1 VLKIKNI
8 FIVTFFFFFLNCCSN
23 FKPLYKENLS
33 NLYTLQDVSIIT
45 DKKRVSENIKKNLI
59 ELFPTNKKTKY
70 ILKIEG
76 LSETTGTVAD
86 TARKISRYKN
96 QVSANVK
103 IYYRQR
109 KYDKLIY
116 EFYEEKDASYS
127 LILNNIRSTMASK
140 KNAELTSTR
149 LLSEE
154 IYKRVLV
161 FLSKIRVKYV
171 NK

>member
-1 VLKIKNI
+1 MLTIKKT
-8 FIVTFFFFFLNCCSN
+8 FIITFFLFFLNSCSG
-23 FKPLYKENLS
+23 FKPLYKNNLIS
-33 NLYTLQDVSIIT
+33 LYALQEISIIT
-45 DKKRVSENIKKNLI
+45 DKKRISENIKKSLVD
-59 ELFPTNKKTKY
+59 LFPTNKKTKY

-76 LSETTGTVAD
+76 LSETTGTVSDA
-86 TARKISRYKN
+86 TRKISRYKN

-116 EFYEEKDASYS
+116 EFNEKRDASFS
-127 LILNNIRSTMASK
+127 LISNNVRSTMASK

-161 FLSKIRVKYV
+161 FLSK
-171 NK
+171 N

>member
-1 VLKIKNI
+1 MRTTIEI
-8 FIVTFFFFFLNCCSN
+8 FIITIFFFFLNSCSN
-23 FKPLYKENLS
+23 FKPLYKNNLDS
-33 NLYTLQDVSIIT
+33 LYTLQEVYIIT
-45 DKKRVSENIKKNLI
+45 DKKKISENIKKYLI

-76 LSETTGTVAD
+76 LSETIGTVSD
-86 TARKISRYKN
+86 STRKISRYKN

-103 IYYRQR
+103 IYYRQK

-116 EFYEEKDASYS
+116 EFYEKRDASYS
-127 LILNNIRSTMASK
+127 LILNNIRSTIASK
-140 KNAELTSTR
+140 KNAEQTSTR

-161 FLSKIRVKYV
+161 FLSK
-171 NK
+171 N

>member
-1 VLKIKNI
+1 MLTIKKI
-8 FIVTFFFFFLNCCSN
+8 FIITFFFFFLNSCSN
-23 FKPLYKENLS
+23 FKPLYKNNLDS
-33 NLYTLQDVSIIT
+33 LYALQEVSIIT
-45 DKKRVSENIKKNLI
+45 DKKRISENIKKKLV

-76 LSETTGTVAD
+76 LSETTGTVSD
-86 TARKISRYKN
+86 STRKISRYKN

-103 IYYRQR
+103 IYYRQK
-109 KYDKLIY
+109 KYDRLIY
-116 EFYEEKDASYS
+116 EFYEKRDASFS
-127 LILNNIRSTMASK
+127 LISNNVRSTIASK

-161 FLSKIRVKYV
+161 FLSK
-171 NK
+171 N

>member
-1 VLKIKNI
+1 MLTIKKTLI
-8 FIVTFFFFFLNCCSN
+8 IAFFLFFLNSCSS
-23 FKPLYKENLS
+23 FKPLYKNNLS
-33 NLYTLQDVSIIT
+33 SLYTLQDVSIIT
-45 DKKRVSENIKKNLI
+45 DKKRISENIKKSLV

-76 LSETTGTVAD
+76 LSETTGTVSDA
-86 TARKISRYKN
+86 TRKISRYKN

-116 EFYEEKDASYS
+116 EFYEKRDASFS
-127 LILNNIRSTMASK
+127 LISNNVRSTIASK

-161 FLSKIRVKYV
+161 FLSK
-171 NK
+171 N

>member
-1 VLKIKNI
+1 L
-8 FIVTFFFFFLNCCSN
+8 
-23 FKPLYKENLS
+23 
-33 NLYTLQDVSIIT
+33 
-45 DKKRVSENIKKNLI
+45 

-76 LSETTGTVAD
+76 LSETTGTVSDA
-86 TARKISRYKN
+86 TRKISRYKN

-116 EFYEEKDASYS
+116 EFYEKRDASFS
-127 LILNNIRSTMASK
+127 LISNNVRSTMASK
-140 KNAELTSTR
+140 KNAEQTSTR

-161 FLSKIRVKYV
+161 FLSK
-171 NK
+171 N

>member
-1 VLKIKNI
+1 MGTIKKT
-8 FIVTFFFFFLNCCSN
+8 FIITFFFFFLNSCSN
-23 FKPLYKENLS
+23 FKPLYKNNLIS
-33 NLYTLQDVSIIT
+33 LYALQEVSIIT
-45 DKKRVSENIKKNLI
+45 DKKRISENIKKSLV

-76 LSETTGTVAD
+76 LSETTGTVSD
-86 TARKISRYKN
+86 STRKISRYKN

-109 KYDKLIY
+109 KYDKLVY
-116 EFYEEKDASYS
+116 EFYEKRDASYS
-127 LILNNIRSTMASK
+127 LISNNIRSTIASK

-161 FLSKIRVKYV
+161 FLSK
-171 NK
+171 N

>member
-1 VLKIKNI
+1 MRTTIEI
-8 FIVTFFFFFLNCCSN
+8 FIITIFFFFLNSCSN
-23 FKPLYKENLS
+23 FKPLYKNNLDS
-33 NLYTLQDVSIIT
+33 LYTLQEVYIIT
-45 DKKRVSENIKKNLI
+45 DEKKISENIKKSLI

-76 LSETTGTVAD
+76 LSETIGTVSD
-86 TARKISRYKN
+86 STRKISRYKN

-103 IYYRQR
+103 IYYRQK

-116 EFYEEKDASYS
+116 EFYEKRDASYS
-127 LILNNIRSTMASK
+127 LILNNIRSTIASK
-140 KNAELTSTR
+140 KNAEQTSTR

-161 FLSKIRVKYV
+161 FLSK
-171 NK
+171 N

>member
-1 VLKIKNI
+1 MFTIIKIFK
-8 FIVTFFFFFLNCCSN
+8 VTFFFFFLNSCSN
-23 FKPLYKENLS
+23 FKPLYKNNLS
-33 NLYTLQDVSIIT
+33 SLYALQEVSIIT
-45 DKKRVSENIKKNLI
+45 DKKKISEKYKKNLI

-76 LSETTGTVAD
+76 LSETTGTVSD
-86 TARKISRYKN
+86 TTRKISRYKN

-103 IYYRQR
+103 IYYRQK

-116 EFYEEKDASYS
+116 EFYEKRDASYS
-127 LILNNIRSTMASK
+127 LISNNIRSTIASK

-161 FLSKIRVKYV
+161 FLSK
-171 NK
+171 N

>member
-1 VLKIKNI
+1 MLTIKKTLI
-8 FIVTFFFFFLNCCSN
+8 IAFFLFFLNSCSS
-23 FKPLYKENLS
+23 FKPLYKNNLS
-33 NLYTLQDVSIIT
+33 SLYTLQDVSIIT
-45 DKKRVSENIKKNLI
+45 DKKRISENIKKGLV

-76 LSETTGTVAD
+76 LSKTTGTVSDA
-86 TARKISRYKN
+86 TRKISRYKS

-116 EFYEEKDASYS
+116 EFYEKRDASFS
-127 LILNNIRSTMASK
+127 LISNNVRSTIASK

-161 FLSKIRVKYV
+161 FLSK
-171 NK
+171 N

>member
-1 VLKIKNI
+1 MFTIKKI
-8 FIVTFFFFFLNCCSN
+8 FIITFFFFFLNSCSN
-23 FKPLYKENLS
+23 FKPLYKNNLDS
-33 NLYTLQDVSIIT
+33 LYALQEVSIIT
-45 DKKRVSENIKKNLI
+45 DKKRISENIKKKLV

-76 LSETTGTVAD
+76 LSETTGTVSDA
-86 TARKISRYKN
+86 TRKISRYKN

-116 EFYEEKDASYS
+116 EFYEKRDASFS
-127 LILNNIRSTMASK
+127 LISNNVRSTIASK

-161 FLSKIRVKYV
+161 FLSK
-171 NK
+171 N

>member
-1 VLKIKNI
+1 MLTIKKT
-8 FIVTFFFFFLNCCSN
+8 FIITFFFFFFNSCSN
-23 FKPLYKENLS
+23 FKPLYKNNLVT
-33 NLYTLQDVSIIT
+33 LYALQEISIVT
-45 DKKRVSENIKKNLI
+45 DKKRISENIKKSLV
-59 ELFPTNKKTKY
+59 ELLPTNKKTKY

-76 LSETTGTVAD
+76 LSETTGTVSD
-86 TARKISRYKN
+86 STRKISRYKN

-103 IYYRQR
+103 IYYRQK

-116 EFYEEKDASYS
+116 EFYEKKDASFN
-127 LILNNIRSTMASK
+127 LISNNVRSTIASK

-161 FLSKIRVKYV
+161 FLSK
-171 NK
+171 N

>member
-1 VLKIKNI
+1 MLTTKQI
-8 FIVTFFFFFLNCCSN
+8 FILTFFFFFLNSCSN
-23 FKPLYKENLS
+23 FKPLYKNNLS
-33 NLYTLQDVSIIT
+33 SLYALQEVSIIT
-45 DKKRVSENIKKNLI
+45 DKKRISENIKKNLL

-76 LSETTGTVAD
+76 LSETMGTVSD
-86 TARKISRYKN
+86 TTRKISRYKN
-96 QVSANVK
+96 QVTANVK

-116 EFYEEKDASYS
+116 EFYEKRDASYS
-127 LILNNIRSTMASK
+127 LISNNIRSTIASK

-161 FLSKIRVKYV
+161 FLSK
-171 NK
+171 N